1 MTYETPSQYELR
13 TMPEAFGGCA
23 SRGGTRT
30 KYKLNEQHSEEF
42 YREWREYEEEQ
53 KRKAILLA
61 KIDNLW
67 YQCRKNSE
75 LDAELTPKI
84 IDLEDQ
90 LNNFHLLPKHIL

>member
-1 MTYETPSQYELR
+1 MIYETPDQYELR
-13 TMPEAFGGCA
+13 TMPEAFHKSQGQGCGMMLPA
-23 SRGGTRT
+23 AV
-30 KYKLNEQHSEEF
+30 EQHSEEF
-42 YREWREYEEEQ
+42 YRKWREYEEEE